1 MTRPG
6 AARRYARALLE
17 LAVGAGD
24 PAAVRQRL
32 REAAEVAM
40 QPDLLLVIDHP
51 TLPAVRK
58 RAVLAAVLGAGQDDL
73 VLRLVLLL
81 AQSRRLSLLP
91 DVERSYETLWNARQG
106 VVTAEVVTAQPL
118 EAAQEKALA
127 RALRGAAGREV
138 ELRPA
143 VRPEI
148 IGGVLVRMEDRLIDG
163 SVRGKLA
170 ALRETLRP

>member
-32 REAAEVAM
+32 REAAEVAT